1 MLQIISVT
9 LPYFALILCGY
20 VARGAGVMIEGSAKA
35 LNGFVLYFALP
46 AMMIRAIGAIPFED
60 VFRPGFIAAWAS
72 ISLILFVGV
81 LIGAMLVFRQ
91 SGAAA
96 TVQAAASAHG
106 NIGYLGITL
115 VIGLMGDAAA
125 GPVAMAIVFDMMILI
140 PISIALLEYF
150 GSGGKAE
157 GGGGLI
163 KTAKAAVLNPFVL
176 SIAVGLVISVTG
188 IALPGPIDDFLRI
201 LGMAAVP
208 AALFAIGVTLYAQ
221 PMRAAAG
228 ELGAICLVKLLLHPF
243 LVIFVATSD
252 IFGLT
257 RDEVAIAVL
266 LSSLPVANNVF
277 LIATRYDAHP
287 NRISGAILFST
298 GLALITF
305 NLWAWLLLTT

>member
-1 MLQIISVT
+1 MLQIVSVT

-20 VARGAGVMIEGSAKA
+20 AARGTGVMVEGSAKA

-46 AMMIRAIGAIPFED
+46 AMMVRAIGAIAFED
-60 VFRPGFIAAWAS
+60 VLRPGFIAAWAATS
-72 ISLILFVGV
+72 SVLFLGV
-81 LIGAMLVFRQ
+81 LLGSVLVLRQ
-91 SGAAA
+91 PGAAA
-96 TVQAAASAHG
+96 TVRAAASAHG

-140 PISIALLEYF
+140 PVSIALLEYF
-150 GSGGKAE
+150 LDE
-157 GGGGLI
+157 NGGGAL
-163 KTAKAAVLNPFVL
+163 KTMKAAVLNPFVL
-176 SIAVGLVISVTG
+176 SIGAGLALSFSG
-188 IALPGPIDDFLRI
+188 GALPGPVDDFLRI

-228 ELGAICLVKLLLHPF
+228 ELSAICLAKLIIHP
-243 LVIFVATSD
+243 LAVIFIATSD

-277 LIATRYDAHP
+277 LIATRYETHP

-298 GLALITF
+298 SFALISF
-305 NLWAWLLLTT
+305 NLWAWLLLTK